1 MGLEVIL
8 NHYHMKK
15 TNSTIFLVP
24 TLKIGREVLIENGF
38 LNAYIGDSTSNIIYE
53 DSLYLLFKPEFPVR
67 FGTYI
72 NREHKRTKSIIA
84 EYDKKLGLSVVIYKL
99 NDNYKADIELI
110 KASKYSKTSKEFQD
124 LFSKTVDIERDGR
137 LIKEV
142 SLQYRVFNKTPEL
155 IQYWKENNI
164 GHSAEKEIWYDFDEK
179 AEIINQNILNEAA
192 LTKWD

>member
-1 MGLEVIL
+1 ME
-8 NHYHMKK
+8 K
-15 TNSTIFLVP
+15 TISTIFLVP

-38 LNAYIGDSTSNIIYE
+38 LNAYIGDSTSNINYE

-67 FGTYI
+67 FGAYI

-99 NDNYKADIELI
+99 SNDYKDDIELI
-110 KASKYSKTSKEFQD
+110 KAGKYSKTSKGFQD

-164 GHSAEKEIWYDFDEK
+164 GYSAEKEIWYDFDEK